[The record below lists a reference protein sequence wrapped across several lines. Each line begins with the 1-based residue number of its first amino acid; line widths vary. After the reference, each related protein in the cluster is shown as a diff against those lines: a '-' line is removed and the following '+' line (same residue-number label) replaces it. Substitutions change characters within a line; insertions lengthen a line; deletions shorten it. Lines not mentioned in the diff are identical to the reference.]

1 MLSREGLVKTRSHGS
16 TGVFLVKKGTW
27 TTRDVKGLRIMK
39 KGVFEVRD
47 VGHGVVKTYGDTA
60 KGRSHEEDGL
70 RGRRPSFRDH
80 NETKWCVATGLEW
93 SKVSGGRQRCTPV
106 KAAPFWKLVLT
117 GLNSPPPPRCIV
129 ECTPLHEPP
138 QAPLMGNSC
147 VHLVEEWAASVQE
160 IREHVRQFKTAEKHM

>member
-27 TTRDVKGLRIMK
+27 TTSDVKGLRIMK
-39 KGVFEVRD
+39 KGVLEVRD

-70 RGRRPSFRDH
+70 WGRRPSFRVH

-93 SKVSGGRQRCTPV
+93 SKGQWRTAEVHARQGCALLGAR
-106 KAAPFWKLVLT
+106 LT
-117 GLNSPPPPRCIV
+117 GLNPPPPPRCIV

-138 QAPLMGNSC
+138 QAPLMGNSS